1 MFALDNLPVLAATA
15 DTVGSTA
22 LCAFSVDKL
31 K

>member
-1 MFALDNLPVLAATA
+1 MIVLDNLAVLAASA

-22 LCAFSVDKL
+22 ICALSVDKL

>member
-1 MFALDNLPVLAATA
+1 MIVLDNLTVLAASA

-22 LCAFSVDKL
+22 LFALSVDKL

>member
-1 MFALDNLPVLAATA
+1 MFVLDNLPVLAATA

-22 LCAFSVDKL
+22 LCALSVDKL

>member
-1 MFALDNLPVLAATA
+1 MFVLDNLPVLAATA

-22 LCAFSVDKL
+22 LRALSMDKL